1 MAGWNDLVS
10 KVTKTFDKVLG
21 REQAGAEPEPLT
33 TKDEAKAAPAPVQAK
48 PPETE
53 ATPAPKPE
61 EAAPEPAAGHEDLL
75 RTAVER
81 LSEDEALRG
90 DLSDVGFGPLLDWA
104 TAAAE
109 AYSPKASNAA
119 AMEEYTDKLRKV
131 VEAAVNVAQ
140 NARLDDPAELLDF
153 ETTKKDKVTQE
164 LKSLQL
170 GSDADANAEQLAKA
184 LQAAL

>member
-1 MAGWNDLVS
+1 MAGWNDLV
-10 KVTKTFDKVLG
+10 KRVTKAFDKVLS
-21 REQAGAEPEPLT
+21 RERTTTQAAPPKTENEV
-33 TKDEAKAAPAPVQAK
+33 KAAPPPVEAK
-48 PPETE
+48 KPEAE
-53 ATPAPKPE
+53 AEPAPKPE
-61 EAAPEPAAGHEDLL
+61 EAAPEPAADHEDML

-109 AYSPKASNAA
+109 AYSPKAPSAA

-140 NARLDDPAELLDF
+140 NSRLDDPAELLDF
-153 ETTKKDKVTQE
+153 DTTKKDQVTQE

-170 GSDADANAEQLAKA
+170 GDDADANAEQLAKA